1 LGCEGGGAV
10 SPDGFFEDGGG
21 EAAFLFEEGREEVR
35 RLEFRVAEP
44 GGDGLRGL
52 DGLGGFVGEA
62 FSVHARMGLGRGGF
76 ALKLCSF
83 GAASLNSL

>member
-1 LGCEGGGAV
+1 MG
-10 SPDGFFEDGGG
+10 
-21 EAAFLFEEGREEVR
+21 
-35 RLEFRVAEP
+35 RLEFRVAQP
-44 GGDGLRGL
+44 GGNGLSGL
-52 DGLGGFVGEA
+52 EGLGGFVGEA